1 MMLGTARGD
10 LPQSLMRPAL
20 PRSFRYAVGSFDQ
33 EVIADETGRIVA
45 GDPGQATV
53 DQWLASKNLIPVFDS
68 PPFISNLSPN
78 YAAYAALA
86 AAAFFIIRGL
96 SK

>member
-1 MMLGTARGD
+1 MMLGSARGD
-10 LPQSLMRPAL
+10 LPQSLMRPVL
-20 PRSFRYAVGSFDQ
+20 PRSFKYAVGSFDQ

-68 PPFISNLSPN
+68 PPFVSNFPPN

-86 AAAFFIIRGL
+86 LVAFLALRGL
-96 SK
+96 R

>member
-1 MMLGTARGD
+1 MMLGSTRGD
-10 LPQSLMRPAL
+10 LPQSLMRPVL
-20 PRSFRYAVGSFDQ
+20 PRSFKYSIGSFDQ

-53 DQWLASKNLIPVFDS
+53 DQWLASKNLIPIFES
-68 PPFISNLSPN
+68 PPFVSNLAPN

-86 AAAFFIIRGL
+86 LVAFLALRGL
-96 SK
+96 R

>member
-1 MMLGTARGD
+1 
-10 LPQSLMRPAL
+10 MRPVL
-20 PRSFRYAVGSFDQ
+20 PRSFKYSIGSFDQ

-53 DQWLASKNLIPVFDS
+53 DQWLASKNLIPIFES
-68 PPFISNLSPN
+68 PPFVSNLAPN

-86 AAAFFIIRGL
+86 LVAFLALRGL
-96 SK
+96 R